1 MLRHLRLLRWLR
13 PLTIVGAAG
22 TVAGTAAVVAVVQ
35 SARAPEPRSS
45 VLGRQLVRGDDDNP
59 AASSFVVSGDVT
71 DLAPGVTRP
80 LRLRLT
86 NPNPSDISVEA
97 VQVTVGDSSTGC
109 SGGTLR
115 VATLPGPVFVP
126 RLGEAGVTLGITMS
140 ASASSI
146 CEGATFPL
154 TYGGSAVKA

>member
-1 MLRHLRLLRWLR
+1 MPLRHLSLLRWLR
-13 PLTIVGAAG
+13 PLTLVGAAG
-22 TVAGTAAVVAVVQ
+22 TVAGTAAVVAIVQ
-35 SARAPEPRSS
+35 SARTPEPPAS
-45 VLGRQLVRGDDDNP
+45 VLGGQVVRGDDKP
-59 AASSFVVSGDVT
+59 AARSFVVSGDVT
-71 DLAPGVTRP
+71 DLAPGVSRP

-86 NPNPSDISVEA
+86 NPNDSDISVEA

-115 VATLPGPVFVP
+115 IAALPGPVFVP
-126 RLGEAGVTLGITMS
+126 RLGEAGVTLGVTMS
-140 ASASSI
+140 ASASSV